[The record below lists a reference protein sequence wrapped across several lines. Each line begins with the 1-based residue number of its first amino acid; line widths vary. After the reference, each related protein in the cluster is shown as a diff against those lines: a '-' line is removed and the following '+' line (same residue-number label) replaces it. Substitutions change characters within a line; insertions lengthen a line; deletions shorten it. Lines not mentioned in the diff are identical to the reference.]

1 MLDVGECLFA
11 ITDQK
16 TPKAL
21 ARTLP
26 MMDNPRTRFYSDVLE
41 DKARRAV
48 SKLVPQSVRSF
59 GETVTKA
66 GWRTIPATYIV
77 CTSDQSLPPDLQ
89 EIFAVRAAAVE
100 RMDSGHSL
108 PSIPCLVNSR
118 ASSTGWHWLL
128 SATEL
133 LSTENKEKDNET
145 TRRSTRRL
153 WRP

>member
-1 MLDVGECLFA
+1 MHTSA
-11 ITDQK
+11 K
-16 TPKAL
+16 K
-21 ARTLP
+21 RTKSRAASCSLSDPPGPELP
-26 MMDNPRTRFYSDVLE
+26 VAGCETSRKGRPS
-41 DKARRAV
+41 AAPP
-48 SKLVPQSVRSF
+48 VPQSVRSF

-77 CTSDQSLPPDLQ
+77 CTSDESLPPELQ

-128 SATEL
+128 STTEL
-133 LSTENKEKDNET
+133 LSTENKEKENET

>member
-1 MLDVGECLFA
+1 
-11 ITDQK
+11 
-16 TPKAL
+16 
-21 ARTLP
+21 

-77 CTSDQSLPPDLQ
+77 CTSDESLPPDLQ

-100 RMDSGHSL
+100 RMDSGHSPFYSMPGEL
-108 PSIPCLVNSR
+108 ARLLNRVALAAVDNGTSVN
-118 ASSTGWHWLL
+118 G
-128 SATEL
+128 EQG
-133 LSTENKEKDNET
+133 EGK
-145 TRRSTRRL
+145 
-153 WRP
+153 